1 MKNILVVGGIAGV
14 VVGIVDAVCSYI
26 FTVTG
31 VFEPPGGWE
40 IWNVPLISL
49 FILAA
54 LSLGVIWG
62 IVFGVIY
69 SRLYGCIPGKGA
81 VKGFYFGLLI
91 WLIKD
96 IAISTYMARL
106 SFEISFAIVSILCGF
121 FMWVALGIVLGV
133 LYKPTK

>member
-1 MKNILVVGGIAGV
+1 MKNILIVGSIAGV
-14 VVGIVDAVCSYI
+14 VVGIVDAVCSYL
-26 FTVTG
+26 FTITG
-31 VFEPPGGWE
+31 VFGPPGGWE
-40 IWNVPLISL
+40 IWTISLMIL

-62 IVFGVIY
+62 IVFGAIY
-69 SRLYGCIPGKGA
+69 SRLYSCIPGKGT

-106 SFEISFAIVSILCGF
+106 SFEISFAIASILCGF
-121 FMWVALGIVLGV
+121 FMWVALGIVLGA
-133 LYKPTK
+133 LYRPTK